1 MECRLVVARG
11 EGEKV
16 LNEYRVSLWSDGNKF
31 HLSVLFELYDLNHCI
46 TGPVALFQAKLTLWR
61 PLGPLLRVDLC
72 CSHIAGLQRGY
83 MQAEASLAGLP
94 SALSVVPTPV
104 GLAPSPRKI
113 SRGQLGGDTKKVLLS
128 LLQRDIC
135 SLFYINL
142 FDGSHWCDP
151 LYHKDSLFQAG

>member
-1 MECRLVVARG
+1 MSTGFHSGVTE
-11 EGEKV
+11 
-16 LNEYRVSLWSDGNKF
+16 DGSKF
-31 HLSVLFELYDLNHCI
+31 HLSLLFELFDLSHCI
-46 TGPVALFQAKLTLWR
+46 TGPVALVQAKLTLWR

-72 CSHIAGLQRGY
+72 WNHISGLQRGY

-94 SALSVVPTPV
+94 SAHSVVPTPI
-104 GLAPSPRKI
+104 GSAPSPSKV
-113 SRGQLGGDTKKVLLS
+113 SRGRLGGDTKNVPLS

-151 LYHKDSLFQAG
+151 LYHKNSLHQAG